1 MRRILSF
8 TLALIMVLG
17 IVVPVSAASP
27 YDSAGSFLK
36 DLGVL
41 KGDLSGDLMLQSNLT
56 REQMVVLISRLYGKE
71 EDAEGFVAPN
81 VFQDLKPTHS
91 YYIPFILWAKNEG
104 LIQGMTTTKFGV
116 EQGVTVHQF
125 QTVLLRAL
133 GYTEE
138 AKDWYNVPEFA
149 KKIGLMKNLNFSP
162 DASLNRGQ
170 VSAMLVNALSL
181 PLKGTNTPLAVMLAL
196 NPLDMTESVKIMGDE
211 VIFSGRLNEKQELNL
226 LIKSKTPTNDTSLDL
241 NIPVA
246 SDGSFDFS
254 VRDLE
259 LGLYEYRYYTEKGA
273 SVYKDF
279 TISNQRFQLSDAY
292 ADNLKEIKLKF
303 NKSIDTTIA
312 ASSYNYLTDAG
323 TINRVRFE
331 NNDKEVIL
339 VLNGTMTEGKN
350 YNIKAESIYSIDGE
364 DLTVDETFEAL
375 DKDIPSVES
384 IEVLGNKGIRIYFT
398 EPIKTIPSMNN
409 FKLNQTN
416 TLERP
421 ILMDNHITLSYK
433 PGTSALPTGSY
444 SLEVSG
450 LEDYA
455 GKKMKNELR
464 TFSVKRDSTPPE
476 IVDISVTT
484 ERVTIRFSESL
495 DPSFVQGSNIFQR
508 EGVQINYADE
518 IIIRDNKVTGVFE
531 STPLP
536 TKEITLYI
544 NSFSDYWGNMML
556 TKEYKITPK
565 QDTRKPELMSA
576 TLSED
581 GKSIKLGFNKNVKA
595 DSTTYYSI
603 QDSEDRVIFIRDIKG
618 DGREWI
624 LNLYTTPIPGNIT
637 LNVSGI
643 KDLSGTEIKN
653 YKATLNVKDLERPS
667 LLGYSGYGNTIV
679 MEFDNEMD
687 KTSTTFATNYLI
699 TFNGSQI
706 PLPTGTDISLDR
718 DGQTL
723 TITLPEKISAKT
735 TMIGTKNNLTSLDVV
750 GLKSKSGNLTNPLIL
765 SLQFDEAST
774 GDAVM
779 VDYSSLNPG
788 KQAALVEPDT
798 IKLKFNMPIIKAAI
812 DDFDI
817 DKIDIDKVIANGT
830 NIVTIILK
838 ENVTTIEDGAAYLV
852 KRNNIETSIGTGA
865 DYGKFYVQDKLA
877 PILISREARVRK
889 GYIEIEF
896 SEELEKAGEALYRR
910 DLEITRLS
918 DNKVLSSDD
927 YSTWLDAKN
936 PEILIIELDDDKID
950 SKYTIRIIDSPSYIR
965 DLSGNLVLKSS
976 PIETNSSL

>member
-8 TLALIMVLG
+8 TLALIMVMG

-27 YDSAGSFLK
+27 YETQGKFLK

-41 KGDLSGDLMLQSNLT
+41 KGNLSGDLMLESALT
-56 REQMVVLISRLYGKE
+56 REQMVVLVSRLYGKE
-71 EDAEGFVAPN
+71 KDAEGFVANN
-81 VFQDLKPTHS
+81 VFQDLKPTHG

-104 LIQGMTTTKFGV
+104 LIQGITSTKFGV
-116 EQGVTVHQF
+116 EQGVTVQQF
-125 QTVLLRAL
+125 QTVLLRSL

-138 AKDWYNVPEFA
+138 AKNWNNVPAFA
-149 KKIGLMKNLNFSP
+149 KEIGLMKGLNFSP
-162 DASLNRGQ
+162 DANLNRGQ

-181 PLKGTNTPLAVMLAL
+181 PLKGNNTPLAVMLGL
-196 NPLDMTESVKIMGDE
+196 NPLDMTESLKIMGDQ
-211 VIFSGRLNEKQELNL
+211 VVFSGRLNDKQELNL
-226 LIKSKTPTNDTSLDL
+226 LIKSKTLTNDTSLDL

-246 SDGSFDFS
+246 SDGSFEFI

-259 LGLYEYRYYTEKGA
+259 LGSYEYRYYTEKKA
-273 SVYKDF
+273 SIYKDF
-279 TISNQRFQLSDAY
+279 SISNQRFQLSEAY

-312 ASSYNYLTDAG
+312 ASSYNYQTDAG

-339 VLNGTMTEGKN
+339 VLNGTMTEGED
-350 YNIKAESIYSIDGE
+350 YTIKAENIYSISGE
-364 DLTVDETFEAL
+364 DISVDETFRAS
-375 DKDIPSVES
+375 DKDIPSVSS

-409 FKLNQTN
+409 FKLDQVN

-421 ILMDNHITLSYK
+421 VLMDNHITLSYK
-433 PGTSALPTGSY
+433 SGTSALQSGSY
-444 SLEVSG
+444 SLDITG
-450 LEDYA
+450 FEDYA
-455 GKKMKNELR
+455 NKKMKAELR
-464 TFSVKRDSTPPE
+464 TFSVKKESTPPE
-476 IVDISVTT
+476 IVDIDVTT
-484 ERVTIRFSESL
+484 ERVTLQFSEIL

-518 IIIRDNKVTGVFE
+518 IIIRDNRVTGIFE
-531 STPLP
+531 STPLLA
-536 TKEITLYI
+536 KEITLYI
-544 NSFSDYWGNMML
+544 NSFSDYWGNRMV

-576 TLSED
+576 SLSED

-595 DSTTYYSI
+595 DSTSYYTI
-603 QDSEDRVIFIRDIKG
+603 KDSQDRVIFIRDIKG
-618 DGREWI
+618 DGREWT

-637 LNVSGI
+637 LNVSGV
-643 KDLSGTEIKN
+643 KDLSGSEIKS

-667 LLGYSGYGNTIV
+667 LLGFTGYGNTIV
-679 MEFDNEMD
+679 MEFDSEMD
-687 KTSTTFATNYLI
+687 KSSTGFSTNYLI

-706 PLPTGTDISLDR
+706 PLPTGTNISLSNDNKV
-718 DGQTL
+718 L
-723 TITLPEKISAKT
+723 TITLPEEISGKSV
-735 TMIGTKNNLTSLDVV
+735 MIGTKNNLTSLDVV
-750 GLKSKSGNLTNPLIL
+750 GLKSKTGNLTNPLIL

-779 VDYSSLNPG
+779 VDFSTLNPG
-788 KQAALVEPDT
+788 KQAELVEPDT
-798 IKLKFNMPIIKAAI
+798 IKLKFNMPIIKASV

-817 DKIDIDKVIANGT
+817 DKIDIDKVIVDGT

-838 ENVTTIEDGAAYLV
+838 ENVTTIEDGSAYLV
-852 KRNNIETSIGTGA
+852 KRNNIETSINTGA

-889 GYIEIEF
+889 GNIEIEF
-896 SEELEKAGEALYRR
+896 SEELEEAGQALYRR
-910 DLEITRLS
+910 DLEIIRLS
-918 DNKVLSSDD
+918 DNKILSSDD
-927 YSTWLDAKN
+927 YSTSLDSSD
-936 PEILIIELDDDKID
+936 PEIIIIKLDDDKID
-950 SKYTIRIIDSPSYIR
+950 SKYTIRVIDSPSYIR

-976 PIETNSSL
+976 PIETDDSL